1 MLRGVC
7 YRPRRRGRCVW
18 VCEGGRDV
26 GEIWRKD
33 MGQIG
38 GKMVGDGADDLEV
51 LRLDGSRE
59 QKVGC

>member
-1 MLRGVC
+1 
-7 YRPRRRGRCVW
+7 
-18 VCEGGRDV
+18 
-26 GEIWRKD
+26 